1 FFGGIHG
8 NEPSGVFALRK
19 VLDEIKQS
27 GLVINGNVFAI
38 AGNLTALRNGV
49 RYADTD
55 LNRLWTREFIH
66 PDLTPKEEK
75 MHDSVEHH
83 EMSSLLEVLRNIKS
97 SCSDPFYFIDL
108 HSTSSGSSP
117 FLTINDTILNR
128 KFALRYR
135 VPIILGIEEYLNGP
149 LLSYLNLSGYVSVG
163 FEAGQHDSI
172 DTILAHESFIYKT
185 LSITGCLNNLP
196 SNNKKTV
203 EGNNTVEP
211 KIFEIL
217 FRYEIGK
224 GEKFRMNNG
233 FTNFQSIRKGC
244 PLAISNQKVLFAP
257 SSGRIFMPLYQDQGD
272 DGFFIIRKVPF
283 VLLKISAFL
292 RKIKLD
298 RMLALLPG
306 INWEDEQ
313 QKIII
318 VNRRIAKF
326 FAKDFLHILG
336 FRLIQRTRFQLTA
349 RKRED
354 DVLNKR
360 YRKESWA

>member
-1 FFGGIHG
+1 M
-8 NEPSGVFALRK
+8 L
-19 VLDEIKQS
+19 EIK
-27 GLVINGNVFAI
+27 
-38 AGNLTALRNGV
+38 
-49 RYADTD
+49 
-55 LNRLWTREFIH
+55 
-66 PDLTPKEEK
+66 
-75 MHDSVEHH
+75 MHYQIQPH
-83 EMSSLLEVLRNIKS
+83 EAFVMK
-97 SCSDPFYFIDL
+97 P
-108 HSTSSGSSP
+108 G
-117 FLTINDTILNR
+117 FL
-128 KFALRYR
+128 
-135 VPIILGIEEYLNGP
+135 
-149 LLSYLNLSGYVSVG
+149 
-163 FEAGQHDSI
+163 
-172 DTILAHESFIYKT
+172 
-185 LSITGCLNNLP
+185 
-196 SNNKKTV
+196 
-203 EGNNTVEP
+203 
-211 KIFEIL
+211 
-217 FRYEIGK
+217 
-224 GEKFRMNNG
+224 
-233 FTNFQSIRKGC
+233 NFQPIQKHEHLADNAQGPIR
-244 PLAISNQKVLFAP
+244 AP
-257 SSGRIFMPLYQDQGD
+257 MAGRIFMPLYQDQGD